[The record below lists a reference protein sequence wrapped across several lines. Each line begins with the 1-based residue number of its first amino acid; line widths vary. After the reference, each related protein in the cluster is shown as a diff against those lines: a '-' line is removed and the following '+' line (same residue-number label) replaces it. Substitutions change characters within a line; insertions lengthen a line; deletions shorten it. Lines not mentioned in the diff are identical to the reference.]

1 MKYFNPPDGE
11 YLAAL
16 SAALDYEKHNAL
28 VRELEAKTAA
38 GKPDRMRMH
47 AGFNS
52 RFLLLDKRYNKAGV
66 TYKEFTC
73 DSRLMFEVLAE
84 FGYFCNMYAPYFHIM
99 GSGSPLS
106 VYPDFQNFAE
116 AQWMGAELVFPENDV
131 PYTRPF
137 ITEDN
142 KNILFDRGIPEPFS
156 GIYAT
161 GWEHYEKFKEYA
173 KDYEIDGCRVTDVW
187 PTGLTSD
194 GPFTLACELL
204 GTTEVCV
211 LIYEEPE
218 YIGRLLDFLAAA
230 IIARVK
236 AFRKAWGVPQK
247 LDGWFMADDSI
258 ALLSTDMYEQ
268 LVLPRHKRMVDELLT
283 ENGALDIHLCGDAT
297 RHYPVIQKQLRCRSF
312 DTGFPV
318 KHGELCKT
326 LGPETTIM
334 GGPSVAFLQSHNEA
348 EIEAEVRRIIEEV
361 KPYTRRFVMREGNN
375 VPPGMDLR
383 KILAMYRA
391 TVKYGKYEE
400 V

>member
-1 MKYFNPPDGE
+1 
-11 YLAAL
+11 
-16 SAALDYEKHNAL
+16 
-28 VRELEAKTAA
+28 
-38 GKPDRMRMH
+38 
-47 AGFNS
+47 
-52 RFLLLDKRYNKAGV
+52 
-66 TYKEFTC
+66 
-73 DSRLMFEVLAE
+73 
-84 FGYFCNMYAPYFHIM
+84 
-99 GSGSPLS
+99 
-106 VYPDFQNFAE
+106 
-116 AQWMGAELVFPENDV
+116 
-131 PYTRPF
+131 
-137 ITEDN
+137 
-142 KNILFDRGIPEPFS
+142 
-156 GIYAT
+156 
-161 GWEHYEKFKEYA
+161 
-173 KDYEIDGCRVTDVW
+173 
-187 PTGLTSD
+187 
-194 GPFTLACELL
+194 
-204 GTTEVCV
+204 
-211 LIYEEPE
+211 
-218 YIGRLLDFLAAA
+218 
-230 IIARVK
+230 
-236 AFRKAWGVPQK
+236 
-247 LDGWFMADDSI
+247 MADDGI

-283 ENGALDIHLCGDAT
+283 EKGAPDIHLCGDAT